1 MGYYEHHKRSIAK
14 ALTFRA
20 IVLLSDFTIL
30 VFITHR
36 YDVALGVVILTN
48 IASTVLYYAH
58 ERAWAHT
65 AWGRQPA

>member
-1 MGYYEHHKRSIAK
+1 MGYYEYHKRSIAK

-20 IVLLSDFTIL
+20 IVLLSDFAIL
-30 VFITHR
+30 VCITHR

-58 ERAWAHT
+58 ERAWVHT